1 MQVALAHGLLL
12 KVTGITY
19 YMHLISDSYNFQ
31 WAYEQPVSYC
41 NLQINSIKVDNQVF
55 NCWPGESV
63 MWYVNKYIVYLCS
76 NNLDVL
82 QVKTEAIY

>member
-1 MQVALAHGLLL
+1 MIP
-12 KVTGITY
+12 ITFNE
-19 YMHLISDSYNFQ
+19 H
-31 WAYEQPVSYC
+31 
-41 NLQINSIKVDNQVF
+41 LQINSIKVDNQVF

-82 QVKTEAIY
+82 QVKTEPIYYKTQG